1 MDGTSVSKED
11 GAVDALRRDIERL
24 RERVERLYS
33 VTSTLSTAVTVGDVA
48 RIMLSCVTEACGA
61 EVASLSLL
69 ADDRGLSILVTDHF
83 VGLDPERMAPFR
95 RAPLDAPIAAAQAV
109 RARAPVFI
117 ESSAQQEALFSN
129 VASPSAYSGG
139 ARVALPLVY
148 RGQVLGSLNL
158 GFGEWRT
165 FDEEERTFMLALA
178 AQCALSVTRSRMH
191 EDNETARK
199 RAEDAVRAREDV
211 LAVVSHD
218 LRNPLG
224 ALSAAAETLIR
235 RDGAS
240 WEASRRTVERIQ
252 RSAMQM
258 ARLIDD
264 LADVGSIETGRLKIE
279 PRDCLPSEVVTAVAE
294 MFASTAAEREIAVG
308 PAASPELRPIPA
320 DRDRLVQALS
330 NLVAN
335 AVQVAPPRS
344 AVKVG
349 ARPTGDDVLFFVQ
362 DAGPGIDAGELPYL
376 FERYWRGGNT
386 TYRGSGLGLAIA
398 KGIVEAHGGRIWA
411 ANEPDG
417 GTTVSFTIPVASQP
431 SEG

>member
-1 MDGTSVSKED
+1 VDGTSASNEAS
-11 GAVDALRRDIERL
+11 AVEALRRDIERL
-24 RERVERLYS
+24 RERVERLYR
-33 VTSTLSTAVTVGDVA
+33 VTSTLSTAVTVGEVA
-48 RIMLSCVTEACGA
+48 GIMLSCVTEACGA
-61 EVASLSLL
+61 EVASLSLVADHAGVSVL
-69 ADDRGLSILVTDHF
+69 ATDHF
-83 VGLDPERMAPFR
+83 VGLDSERVAPFR

-109 RARAPVFI
+109 RGRAPVFI

-129 VASPSAYSGG
+129 VASPTAYSGG

-158 GFGEWRT
+158 GFREWRT
-165 FDEEERTFMLALA
+165 FDDEERTFMLALA
-178 AQCALSVTRSRMH
+178 AQCALSVTRARMH
-191 EDNETARK
+191 EANETARK

-224 ALSAAAETLIR
+224 ALLAAAATLIR

-240 WEASRRTVERIQ
+240 WETSRGNVERIH

-264 LADVGSIETGRLKIE
+264 LADVGSIEAGRLKIE
-279 PRDCLPSEVVTAVAE
+279 PRACLPPDVVTAVAE
-294 MFASTAAEREIAVG
+294 MFASTAADRQIAVA
-308 PAASPELRPIPA
+308 PAASPELPPIRA
-320 DRDRLVQALS
+320 DRDRLLQVLS
-330 NLVAN
+330 NLVGN
-335 AVQVAPPRS
+335 ALQVAPPGS

-362 DAGPGIDAGELPYL
+362 DAGPGVDAGELPYL
-376 FERYWRGGNT
+376 FERYWRGANT
-386 TYRGSGLGLAIA
+386 KYRGSGLGLAIA
-398 KGIVEAHGGRIWA
+398 KGIVDAHGGRIWA
-411 ANEPDG
+411 ANEPGG
-417 GTTVSFTIPVASQP
+417 GTTVSFTIPVARQP